1 MANFT
6 PGELRVMRQLWK
18 HGEMK
23 PAEIQA
29 RFSDQI
35 KNPALRS
42 YLSILLEKDHVTR
55 RLDGKAYYYKA
66 KTPEK
71 NAFQSMLSELLDAFC
86 EGSATQLLMNLVRSE
101 KLTADQLLELR
112 QMSSQSDS
120 EQQTN
125 KKKA

>member
-66 KTPEK
+66 KTPET

-86 EGSATQLLMNLVRSE
+86 EGSATQLLMNLVRCE
-101 KLTADQLLELR
+101 KLTADQLLEL
-112 QMSSQSDS
+112 QQISSQLYS